1 MDALPVEF
9 LRSVFINLQ
18 FKDLFE
24 NLHYDPMFPEN
35 RNIRIKSLKRQAME
49 IYKNQRWNIVS
60 FDTGL
65 NDMISQVCRIFR
77 MFYRKNRNMVKEDL
91 TEDELEELL
100 GKLEEYENFEK
111 SVVKPVFKELKY
123 MMENY
128 RDGYENH
135 ELSSI

>member
-1 MDALPVEF
+1 
-9 LRSVFINLQ
+9 
-18 FKDLFE
+18 
-24 NLHYDPMFPEN
+24 MFPEN